1 MSPLRKELEKYLKEM
16 CQEMGFKKAKY
27 TYYRQINDDF
37 IANVMF
43 PCASYQVKHH
53 ILVACAVG
61 ITSISVENIIRQCA
75 ELTYLKEYDST
86 IQTNIGY
93 IAPQNHYME
102 WDCSEQTCTSILF
115 KDIQTTIEKYAYPFF
130 NRYSNLGSLE
140 RSILNGEFHT
150 TTDRDIL
157 LAIIAY
163 LREDK
168 VLAQGYLD
176 KFVKKRQDKRGPDN
190 IFASIL
196 EERFDRNFRELLL

>member
-1 MSPLRKELEKYLKEM
+1 MSPLRKELEKHLKEM

-27 TYYRQINDDF
+27 GYYRQINDDF

-53 ILVACAVG
+53 ILVACTIG
-61 ITSISVENIIRQCA
+61 ISSILIENIFRQCA
-75 ELTYLKEYDST
+75 EVTGIKEYGNT
-86 IQTNIGY
+86 VQTDIGY
-93 IAPQNHYME
+93 IMPQNHYKE
-102 WDCSEQTCTSILF
+102 WDYSEQTYTSIFF
-115 KDIQTTIEKYAYPFF
+115 KDIRTTIEKYAYPFF
-130 NRYSNLGSLE
+130 DRYSNLDSIE
-140 RSILNGEFHT
+140 RSILNGAFHT

-176 KFVKKRQDKRGPDN
+176 KFIKKRQDKRGSDN

>member
-1 MSPLRKELEKYLKEM
+1 MSPLRKELEKHLKEM
-16 CQEMGFKKAKY
+16 CREMGFKKAKFM
-27 TYYRQINDDF
+27 YYRQINDDYV
-37 IANVMF
+37 ANVMF

-53 ILVACAVG
+53 ILVACTVG
-61 ITSISVENIIRQCA
+61 ISSILIENIFRQCA
-75 ELTYLKEYDST
+75 ELTGIKEHGNT
-86 IQTNIGY
+86 IQTDIGY
-93 IAPQNHYME
+93 ITPQNHYME

-176 KFVKKRQDKRGPDN
+176 KFVKKRQDKRGSDN

-196 EERFDRNFRELLL
+196 EEKFDKNFRKLL

>member
-86 IQTNIGY
+86 IQT
-93 IAPQNHYME
+93 
-102 WDCSEQTCTSILF
+102 
-115 KDIQTTIEKYAYPFF
+115 TIEKYAYPFF
-130 NRYSNLGSLE
+130 DRYSNLDSIE

-150 TTDRDIL
+150 ITEDIL